1 MSRLCR
7 SKGRKGEEGY
17 QETHSLLTSHLAARV
32 KLLVMPEALWAP
44 WRMEYISKADETN
57 KGKDL
62 FVDLPALEDDER
74 ALILHRGEHAFVVL
88 NAYPYTSGH
97 LMVAPYRKTTDLPG
111 LSDAEHLEIAKLV
124 ARCTEWITR
133 AYRPQGFNIGVN
145 LGSAAGAGIPDH
157 LHYHVVPRWSG
168 DTNFMTAVGEV
179 RVIPED
185 LAGTYR
191 RLKAA
196 MEEDDKVASAS
207 RR

>member
-1 MSRLCR
+1 
-7 SKGRKGEEGY
+7 
-17 QETHSLLTSHLAARV
+17 
-32 KLLVMPEALWAP
+32 
-44 WRMEYISKADETN
+44 MEYISKADETN

-62 FVDLPALEDDER
+62 FVALPAMEDDER
-74 ALILHRGEHAFVVL
+74 AHILHRGEHAFVLL

-97 LMVAPYRKTTDLPG
+97 LMVAPYRKTVDLAG
-111 LSDAEHLEIAKLV
+111 LSDAEHLEIARLV
-124 ARCTEWITR
+124 ARCTVWIGA

-168 DTNFMTAVGEV
+168 DTNFMTAVGDV

-191 RLKAA
+191 RIKAA
-196 MEEDDKVASAS
+196 MAETDGAV
-207 RR
+207 